1 MPKSRKGSM
10 KKVRRG
16 RTARRAYS
24 RRSRK
29 QCGGAEV
36 FVGSPLNDPGMAL
49 GQKDNMSQGQQFQ
62 QMHKTQHGGA
72 ATMMAPGPVSAI
84 TGSVLGDSAMVASA
98 RTGPLDVAMQ
108 YATAQ
113 GQKGGYR
120 RAKGKKA
127 KKSKSRKSRKV
138 TRRRRV
144 LRGGAW
150 GGSTGSPVTSS
161 PMLLPAGLE
170 KSAQLNHDWDAAKNP
185 NYWAPK

>member
-1 MPKSRKGSM
+1 M
-10 KKVRRG
+10 KRGRRA

-72 ATMMAPGPVSAI
+72 ATMMAPGPVSAT
-84 TGSVLGDSAMVASA
+84 TGSVLADPSMVASA

-120 RAKGKKA
+120 RRRGKKA
-127 KKSKSRKSRKV
+127 KSRKV

-150 GGSTGSPVTSS
+150 GGSTGSPVTSN

-170 KSAQLNHDWDAAKNP
+170 KTAQLNHDWDAAKNP

>member
-1 MPKSRKGSM
+1 M
-10 KKVRRG
+10 KRG
-16 RTARRAYS
+16 RRTRTVRRAYI
-24 RRSRK
+24 RRNRR

-36 FVGSPLNDPGMAL
+36 FVGSPLNNSGMAL
-49 GQKDNMSQGQQFQ
+49 GQKDNMGQGQQFQ

-84 TGSVLGDSAMVASA
+84 TGSVLSDSSMVASA
-98 RTGPLDVAMQ
+98 RTAPLDVAMQ

-120 RAKGKKA
+120 RSKGK
-127 KKSKSRKSRKV
+127 KSRKSRKV

-150 GGSTGSPVTSS
+150 GGSSGSALTLS

-170 KSAQLNHDWDAAKNP
+170 KSAQLNQDWDAAKNP